1 MRNAAILFGN
11 YLKIMS
17 KEYSIEEIELTE
29 NFSRHIYDWYC
40 ENRIVNHPLSRADY
54 VRGHNQRIETI
65 FSDLK
70 ELIYL
75 IEEQKYDEAVSHYG
89 WMEDEAR
96 ELLTQDIINYL
107 ENLKNETALIEK
119 NDDF

>member
-1 MRNAAILFGN
+1 VLFIFGN

>member
-1 MRNAAILFGN
+1 MLFGN
-11 YLKIMS
+11 YPIMS
-17 KEYSIEEIELTE
+17 DEYTIEEIELTE
-29 NFSRHIYDWYC
+29 NFGKHIYNWYC
-40 ENRIVNHPLSRADY
+40 ENRIVDHPLSRADY
-54 VRGHNQRIETI
+54 VRGHNQRIVSI

-70 ELIYL
+70 ELLYL

-96 ELLTQDIINYL
+96 ELVTQDVIDYL
-107 ENLKNETALIEK
+107 EKLRIETTPIEK